1 MFELPKAYSTSPVP
15 EQETVGGL
23 QIALVLIGV
32 AICLPAFITGAEL
45 AAALGGWRGL
55 AAVFGAGL
63 VLTAIACLTGL
74 IGHRLR
80 LSSYMIILWTFG
92 HRAGKAV
99 NLLVSLSVLGWYG
112 VLTGMFAKSAYTLVQ
127 GLFAGGAPAT
137 GDHGILFWVFAGSAL
152 MVGTT
157 IFGFRALSRLSQFA
171 TPLMVALLAWV
182 VFRAARESPSI
193 LMTAGDGTLSLS
205 RGISIATGGLIIG
218 ATLMPDLARFARRR
232 RDVLIAA
239 FLGYG
244 VGFPL
249 VLALAGIPAIA
260 TGEKDL
266 ILVMTMLGLGTAA
279 MAILILSTWTTNAF
293 NLYVCTLV
301 MGTILPRWKSWV
313 LTIAAGAVG
322 TVLCLGGIGDA
333 VVPYLSLLSALIPP
347 IAAVYLADYW
357 IVRRTSRDVAAPG
370 PAIRWRAVLSCAAG
384 AAFAFSADRY
394 QFSVTQLVPLDAALS
409 AFMIY
414 VAAAIVPVPGG
425 ADRPRVHAGL
435 PE

>member
-1 MFELPKAYSTSPVP
+1 MIELPKAFSTTPVP
-15 EQETVGGL
+15 EQETVGGF

-32 AICLPAFITGAEL
+32 AICLPAFVTGAEL
-45 AAALGGWRGL
+45 AAALGGWRSL
-55 AAVFGAGL
+55 VAVFGAGL

-92 HRAGKAV
+92 SRAGKLI

-112 VLTGMFAKSAYTLVQ
+112 VLTGMFARSAYTLIH
-127 GLFAGGAPAT
+127 GLFAAPAP
-137 GDHGILFWVFAGSAL
+137 GAQGQGILFWVFAGSTL

-171 TPLMVALLAWV
+171 TPLMVVLLGWV
-182 VFRAARESPSI
+182 VFLAARGQPSV
-193 LMTAGDGTLSLS
+193 LMAPGDGTLSLS

-232 RDVLIAA
+232 RDVLLAA
-239 FLGYG
+239 FLAYG

-249 VLALAGIPAIA
+249 VLVLSGIPAMA
-260 TGEKDL
+260 TGQKDL
-266 ILVMTMLGLGTAA
+266 ILVMSTLGLGTAA

-301 MGTILPRWKSWV
+301 LGTVLPRRKSWV

-333 VVPYLSLLSALIPP
+333 VIPYLSLLGALIPP

-357 IVRRTSRDVAAPG
+357 IVRRRDRAVEAPG
-370 PAIRWRAVLSCAAG
+370 PAIRWRAVLACAAG
-384 AAFAFSADRY
+384 AAFAFYTDRH
-394 QFSVTQLVPLDAALS
+394 QISVTQLMPLDAALS
-409 AFMIY
+409 AFLIY
-414 VAAAIVPVPGG
+414 VAAALLPVPPAAAEPGIN
-425 ADRPRVHAGL
+425 
-435 PE
+435 